1 MKLTSISSNHAAK
14 SLASEKTF
22 IVGLIVER
30 LSDAF
35 FARLAHYV
43 EKSAEGHGYKV
54 WFCSTENDNNR
65 ARSLINQFRL
75 MQVDAFIIV
84 PTPGIR
90 KEIKTLIKDNI
101 PVVLFDRQYP
111 DIECSYV
118 GIDNFQSSYLATNHL
133 AAECRRSNIAFIAID
148 SKQNQMVDRLHGYE
162 KAMFEN
168 KLTPL
173 IKKLKFSSQD
183 DLLEKEVYSFIMNNP
198 GLDALLFSTHY
209 LATAGVK
216 AVGKLKLTIPDDI
229 SIVSFDDQPFYSLNT
244 PTITAIEQPVE
255 KMANSLI
262 EILMG
267 KIQRRENENKEIVF
281 PAPLHIRESSRQLS
295 SPKRR

>member
-35 FARLAHYV
+35 FARLAHCV

-111 DIECSYV
+111 DVECSYV

-133 AAECRRSNIAFIAID
+133 AAECRRSNIAVVAID
-148 SKQNQMVDRLHGYE
+148 SNQNQMVDRLRGYE

-198 GLDALLFSTHY
+198 DLDALFFSTHY
-209 LATAGVK
+209 LAMAGVK
-216 AVGKLKLTIPDDI
+216 AIGKLKLTIPDDI

-267 KIQRRENENKEIVF
+267 KIQKRENENKEIVF
-281 PAPLHIRESSRQLS
+281 PAPLHIRESSRQLYS
-295 SPKRR
+295 QPQ